1 MTSRISQ
8 QIQIIET
15 ITAQPN
21 LTAFAVHNSENLP
34 SDIISIAPPFISHN
48 DASMCCILHA
58 IRGTIA
64 ESMCEDINV
73 RALGPT
79 GKVGVP
85 YLLTR
90 DNQTLIVKVS
100 EVDAPYTKYQEKPP
114 TSLNKLNIVGVRACL
129 TKVPVQNI
137 RYMVSDEFTNETLIA
152 YVLNYLASK
161 VSLPPLFVIHHD
173 AGVCTDQGVTY
184 GMNIMEYC
192 DLGPLDEFVPAYAIQ
207 SNITYRGRTQRIKI
221 ASENDVYAV
230 LTQLTVALDMLESNI
245 GFTSGDLKAGN
256 VFVKSDAID
265 YEYKGIHL
273 QAPFTCKIG
282 DYGKSS
288 CMIRRSTG
296 TALRFYTDSKL
307 ARAYLKIHPFDP
319 NIQEYDGVMYYTL
332 GTLTN
337 LQLAT
342 RTRHMGIPF
351 YMSMDYYTILVS
363 LLTRP
368 AYFYTF
374 FSSEKLLSTFWQPVW
389 NPNES
394 SQDLIDMIY
403 NYVLDNS
410 GRSINDA
417 LNMLK
422 GRSLR
427 CDAVTAVMKKLQH

>member
-1 MTSRISQ
+1 MASRISQ

-15 ITAQPN
+15 LTAQPN
-21 LTAFAVHNSENLP
+21 LTAFSVHNVENLTP
-34 SDIISIAPPFISHN
+34 DVIAIAQPFISHN
-48 DASMCCILHA
+48 DVHMCCILHA
-58 IRGTIA
+58 IRGTVP
-64 ESMCEDINV
+64 ENLCEDVNV
-73 RALGPT
+73 RALGPA
-79 GKVGVP
+79 GKVGTP
-85 YLLTR
+85 YLLTS

-100 EVDAPYTKYQEKPP
+100 EVDTAYTKYQQKPP
-114 TSLNKLNIVGVRACL
+114 TSLDKLNVVSVRECI
-129 TKVPVQNI
+129 TKFPIHNI

-152 YVLNYLASK
+152 YVLNYLASQ
-161 VSLPPLFVIHHD
+161 VPLPPLFVIHYD
-173 AGVCTDQGVTY
+173 AGICTDQNVTY

-192 DLGPLDEFVPAYAIQ
+192 DLGPLDEFVPPYAIT
-207 SNITYRGRTQRIKI
+207 SDITYRGTTQRITI
-221 ASENDVYAV
+221 ASEDDVFAIF
-230 LTQLTVALDMLESNI
+230 TQLTVALDMLESNI

-265 YEYKGIHL
+265 YEYKGIQL
-273 QAPFTCKIG
+273 KAPFTCKIG

-319 NIQEYDGVMYYTL
+319 EVQERDGVMYYTL
-332 GTLTN
+332 GALTN

-389 NPNES
+389 NPGES
-394 SQDLIDMIY
+394 SQDTIDMIY
-403 NYVLDNS
+403 KYVLDNS

-417 LNMLK
+417 LNILK
-422 GRSLR
+422 GRNLR
-427 CDAVTAVMKKLQH
+427 CDAVEAVIRKLQ